1 MNRPLLGH
9 LQSCVAAAALDNLFR
24 MGINLALMAVAVA
37 SLGQGPEAERQ
48 SQHDNLLTML
58 VFNLPFILLA
68 ATAGSMGDRWP
79 KHQIMRWARVA
90 DLGCIALSVTGM
102 ILQDRVLLIL
112 GMASFA
118 VVSAV
123 FAPVKLAVM
132 PELTTAA
139 NLARA
144 NGWLAG
150 LTVVAILLG
159 TVLAGVHA
167 PWGAAGIAVVAT
179 VLAVMGLHGAWSV
192 GVLPARA
199 PATPIAAPWRLD
211 RPLAALRSAPGLWGP
226 ALGLAGFW
234 SLGALAAVVLP
245 LIAQF
250 TYGLSPAVTPLVML
264 ALALGMIAGS
274 LLAPRLMHPAFPA
287 GLPIFGAL
295 VAGGA
300 LVLAALDA
308 VGHGPLPIFIALLVI
323 SGIGAGLWEVPVTV
337 LLQERAPVDRRNAV
351 MGAVTI
357 LASLGSVL
365 VTLMAMALTSPWAQV
380 SSVGLL
386 GGVGAVTVAIAVILA
401 WHYRIHLAG
410 WFIGAVVRSLW
421 NLHVEGMEHLPKTGG
436 CLVVC
441 NHLSYA
447 DGLAV
452 FARLP
457 RPGRFLIYRSFTRI
471 PVLGPCLL
479 AAGAIP
485 VAAEDPRKAL
495 VASIEAAVA
504 ALKAGEV
511 VLIFPEGKL
520 TRSGTMDRFKSGLE
534 RIASRAGVPII
545 PAHLHGLYGTWMSRS
560 ERRDLPRLFRRVEF
574 RLGAPLPSTATAAE
588 ARAAVVDLDAEAAIA
603 RGQRTTETLASRAL
617 ALGRRHPLATA
628 VRDQGGTLPLWK
640 ALAVARALLPH
651 LNLAADE
658 SRVGVLL
665 PPGRAG
671 TLVNLALALDGRT
684 AVNLNHTAGDA
695 QVARM
700 ADIAGLKTVISAGLY
715 LRKIGEP
722 TVPGRLVRVEEI
734 LPRLGT
740 LPVLLAAVRHLLLPT
755 AWNHRSTPDHV
766 AAIVFS
772 SGSTGDPK
780 GVQLTHR
787 QVLANCRAVIEA
799 LNLMP
804 FTDVLLSPLPL
815 FHSFGLVPGMW
826 LGLTKGLTIVAHP
839 DPTDAK
845 AIGELAAAGK
855 ATFTISTATFVR
867 GWMRRIEPEQF
878 KTLRFA
884 VVGAEKCPPD
894 LKVAFRERYGSEL
907 LEGYGCTELA
917 PTVAVNLL
925 TIRRDGEV
933 EERHREGSVG
943 RPLPGL
949 AVVTIDPESHAVLPR
964 GSEGLIVIRSPSRM
978 LGYLGRDDLTAKAFV
993 AGGYNTGDIGRVD
1006 EDGFIFITGRLA
1018 RFAKIGG
1025 EMIPLDRIEGVLQAH
1040 AVTVNE
1046 DCEIAVAA
1054 VPDEGRGERL
1064 VVLTVGFTGPVDAL
1078 LASLDACPPLWRPK
1092 ARDVRAVEAI
1102 PKLGTGKRDLA
1113 GLKRLAGG

>member
-1 MNRPLLGH
+1 
-9 LQSCVAAAALDNLFR
+9 
-24 MGINLALMAVAVA
+24 
-37 SLGQGPEAERQ
+37 
-48 SQHDNLLTML
+48 
-58 VFNLPFILLA
+58 
-68 ATAGSMGDRWP
+68 
-79 KHQIMRWARVA
+79 
-90 DLGCIALSVTGM
+90 
-102 ILQDRVLLIL
+102 
-112 GMASFA
+112 
-118 VVSAV
+118 
-123 FAPVKLAVM
+123 M
-132 PELTTAA
+132 PELTSAG
-139 NLARA
+139 NLSRA

-150 LTVVAILLG
+150 LTVVAILVG
-159 TVLAGVHA
+159 TVLGGVYGVAGA
-167 PWGAAGIAVVAT
+167 WGIAAVAM
-179 VLAVMGLHGAWSV
+179 VLALAGLHGAWSV
-192 GVLPARA
+192 GELPAQA
-199 PATPIAAPWRLD
+199 PDTPIAAPWRLD
-211 RPLAALRSAPGLWGP
+211 QPLSALRSASGLWSP
-226 ALGLAGFW
+226 ALALAGFW

-250 TYGLSPAVTPLVML
+250 TYGLSAEVTPLLML
-264 ALALGMIAGS
+264 ALAVGMIVGS
-274 LLAPRLMHPAFPA
+274 LVAPRFMHPAFPA
-287 GLPIFGAL
+287 GLPIVGAL

-300 LVLAALDA
+300 LALAGLHAA
-308 VGHGPLPIFIALLVI
+308 GHGPLWAFIVLLVI
-323 SGIGAGLWEVPVTV
+323 GGIGAGLWEVPVTV
-337 LLQERAPVDRRNAV
+337 LLQERAPEARRNAV

-357 LASLGSVL
+357 LASIGSVGI
-365 VTLMAMALTSPWAQV
+365 TLAAMVLTSDAFHV
-380 SSVGLL
+380 SSVALL
-386 GGVGAVTVAIAVILA
+386 GGVGAITVVLALAIA
-401 WHYRIHLAG
+401 WHFRVQLAG
-410 WFIGAVVRSLW
+410 WFLGALVRSIWDLR
-421 NLHVEGMEHLPKTGG
+421 VEGLDNLPKTGG

-457 RPGRFLIYRSFTRI
+457 RPGRFLVYRRFTTM

-485 VAAEDPRKAL
+485 VAAEDARKAL
-495 VASIEAAVA
+495 LASIDAAIA

-520 TRSGTMDRFKSGLE
+520 TRSGTMDKFKGGLE
-534 RIASRAGVPII
+534 RIASRAGVPIV
-545 PAHLHGLYGTWMSRS
+545 PAHLHGLFGTWMSRA

-574 RLGAPLPSTATAAE
+574 RLGEPLPSSATAAD
-588 ARAAVVDLDAEAAIA
+588 ARAAVVNLEVQATCA
-603 RGQRTTETLASRAL
+603 RAQRTGETLACRAL
-617 ALGRRHPLATA
+617 ALARRHPMATA
-628 VRDQGGTLPLWK
+628 VRDTGGALPLWK

-651 LNLAADE
+651 LGLAEDE
-658 SRVGVLL
+658 RRVGVLL

-700 ADIAGLKTVISAGLY
+700 AEIAGLKTVISAGLY
-715 LRKIGEP
+715 LRKIGDP
-722 TVPGRLVRVEEI
+722 AVPGRLVKAEEV

-740 LPVLLAAVRHLLLPT
+740 VPVLLAALRNVVLPS
-755 AWNHRSTPDHV
+755 AWNQRARPDDV

-787 QVLANCRAVIEA
+787 QILANCRAVAEG
-799 LNLMP
+799 LDLQP

-826 LGLTKGLTIVAHP
+826 LGLTKGLTILAHP

-867 GWMRRIEPEQF
+867 GWMRRIEPDQF
-878 KTLRFA
+878 KSLRFA

-894 LKVAFRERYGSEL
+894 LKVAFRERYGAEL

-933 EERHREGSVG
+933 EERNREGSVG
-943 RPLPGL
+943 RPLPGMG
-949 AVVTIDPESHAVLPR
+949 VVTIDPESQAELPR
-964 GSEGLIVIRSPSRM
+964 GTEGLLVIRSPSRM

-1006 EDGFIFITGRLA
+1006 EDGYIFITGRLA

-1025 EMIPLDRIEGVLQAH
+1025 EMVPLDRVEGVIQAH
-1040 AVTVNE
+1040 AVTISPE
-1046 DCEIAVAA
+1046 CEIALAA

-1064 VVLTVGFTGPVDAL
+1064 VLLTVGWTGTTDQL
-1078 LASLDACPPLWRPK
+1078 LASLDTSPALWRPK
-1092 ARDVRAVEAI
+1092 PRDIRAVDAI